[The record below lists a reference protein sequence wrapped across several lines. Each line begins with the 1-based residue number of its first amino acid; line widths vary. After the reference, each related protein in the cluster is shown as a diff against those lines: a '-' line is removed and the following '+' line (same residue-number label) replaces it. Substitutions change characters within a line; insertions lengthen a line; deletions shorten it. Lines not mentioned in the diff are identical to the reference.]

1 MDEAP
6 GLYGKNQPTNIA
18 KYNTSEKS
26 VSDLSL
32 DHPAIHQAY
41 NGFAPKATA
50 RHILC
55 PAS

>member
-55 PAS
+55 PAG